1 MWTLFTAPCF
11 LSIKFDKFYL
21 LTSGNS
27 YKVYDEKL
35 RYLPILFYTM
45 KYGVVYNMTAT
56 QKLVDDIKKAASAKN
71 ALILAHNYQNPEIQ
85 DIADHVGDSLEL
97 SRIAAD
103 NSADIIVFCGV
114 HFMAESAAMLSPQK
128 KVLLP
133 DINAGCPMADM
144 ADAETVREF
153 KSKYPQAKVV
163 TYINSSAAV
172 KAESDVIC
180 TSSNA
185 VKIVQRI
192 DANEI
197 IFLPDK
203 NLGAWVSRFTDK
215 KIHLWKGFCPIH
227 AQITVKEINDVKAQY
242 PDAMVMVHPECENE
256 VIEIADKVFSTGEMV
271 QYVKD
276 AKEKCII
283 VGTESGMIHKL
294 TKTAPHIKF
303 IQASDRFLCPNMKKT
318 TLEKVYSALINEKPH
333 IIVDAAIAERAGK
346 ALTKMLELSR

>member
-1 MWTLFTAPCF
+1 
-11 LSIKFDKFYL
+11 LS
-21 LTSGNS
+21 G
-27 YKVYDEKL
+27 V
-35 RYLPILFYTM
+35 FYTM
-45 KYGVVYNMTAT
+45 KHGAHTHMNSQ
-56 QKLVDDIKKAASAKN
+56 QKLADDIKKAASEKN

-97 SRIAAD
+97 ARVAAN

-133 DINAGCPMADM
+133 DIHAGCPMADM

-153 KSKYPQAKVV
+153 KEKYPNAKVV

-192 DANEI
+192 DADEI

-215 KIHLWKGFCPIH
+215 TIHLWKGFCPIH
-227 AQITVKEINDVKAQY
+227 AQITAQEILAVKAQY
-242 PDAMVMVHPECENE
+242 ADAMIMVHPECENE

-276 AKEKCII
+276 AKEKRII

-294 TKTAPHIKF
+294 KKTAPHIEF
-303 IQASDRFLCPNMKKT
+303 IQASDRFVCPNMKKT
-318 TLEKVYSALINEKPH
+318 TLEKVYEALINEKPH
-333 IIVDAAIAERAGK
+333 ITVNKDIADRAGK